1 MSYEHMNTVGYLV
14 VLRLPDEIQPEQG
27 IRELGTC
34 ITFGQP
40 SISLQWSTPDGIPDG
55 PEQTDFAEIW
65 AAHRKALSGQAP
77 EIDSK
82 PFPEPY
88 PLPDE

>member
-40 SISLQWSTPDGIPDG
+40 SISLQYVIPD
-55 PEQTDFAEIW
+55 EI
-65 AAHRKALSGQAP
+65 
-77 EIDSK
+77 
-82 PFPEPY
+82 PEPEPACY
-88 PLPDE
+88 QAAIGGITVHGPGCKCPP